1 MRPTVVDIDLSA
13 IKHNIEEIKG
23 LTGVRFM
30 MVIKADAYGHG
41 AREVGKFVEKRHL
54 ADMFGVTSIEEA
66 IELRDAG
73 IGLPILVFG
82 LADGSGDDIDALFEY
97 NLTPTIVD
105 TSGMDAFVSGA
116 RRRERTIYVH
126 LKVDT
131 GMGRLGLLANEA
143 LEVLRY
149 ISEIKEVQIGGVY
162 THFPVA
168 DTKDKTFTIHQIEV
182 FGHMINEANRLG
194 MDVGIRHCAN
204 SGAILNVS
212 KSYMDMVR
220 PGLLCYGLY
229 PSQDISKRLDV
240 IPAMT
245 LKTSIMFIKR
255 VKKGTALS
263 YGLTYKTKSD
273 TYIATLPVGYADG
286 YFRALSN
293 KARVIIQGK
302 TYPVVGRVC
311 MDQILIDLGDDLYPV
326 GQEVILF
333 GKDIITAE
341 TVASWCDTIPYEIT
355 CNMSRRV
362 VRTYSNV
369 Y

>member
-1 MRPTVVDIDLSA
+1 VVDIDLSA

-73 IGLPILVFG
+73 IKIPMLVFG
-82 LADGSGDDIDALFEY
+82 LADGSGDDIDAFFEY
-97 NLTPTIVD
+97 NLIPTIVD
-105 TSGMDAFVSGA
+105 TSGVDVFVSGA

-182 FGHMINEANRLG
+182 FGHMIDGANRLG
-194 MDVGIRHCAN
+194 MDVGVRHCAN

-220 PGLLCYGLY
+220 PGLICYGLY
-229 PSQDISKRLDV
+229 PSQDVSRRLD
-240 IPAMT
+240 IMPAMT

-286 YFRALSN
+286 YSRVLSN

-311 MDQILIDLGDDLYPV
+311 MDQTLIDLGDDLYPA